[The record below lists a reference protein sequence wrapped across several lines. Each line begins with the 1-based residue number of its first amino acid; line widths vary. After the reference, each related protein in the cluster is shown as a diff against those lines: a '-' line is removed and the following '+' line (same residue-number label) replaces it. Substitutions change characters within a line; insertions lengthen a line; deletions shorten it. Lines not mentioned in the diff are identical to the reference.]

1 MILTIIEIYIG
12 IGFLL
17 VLCGPAKKAIIRE
30 VQGIKKTTTASK
42 YIALLFGLIITT
54 AFIALWPFLLPGVIA
69 DNRANS
75 YKKKTLL
82 DEVSDVLYGENA
94 QKSANLDDAIKIA
107 YEEILLKIVP
117 ENEVSSLA
125 KALYDGPMAYSTD
138 DLAFAVALNF
148 FKNQMYTEKLRGT
161 TIKTSAMLK
170 NAIKR
175 GSINPI
181 FADSFDSVMKRLYS
195 K

>member
-1 MILTIIEIYIG
+1 MILTIIEIYFG

-17 VLCGPAKKAIIRE
+17 VVFGPAKKAVSRE
-30 VQGIKKTTTASK
+30 VQDIKKTTTASK
-42 YIALLFGLIITT
+42 NVALLFGLIITA
-54 AFIALWPFLLPGVIA
+54 AFIALWPLLLPGVLA

-75 YKKKTLL
+75 NKKRTLL
-82 DEVSDVLYGENA
+82 DDVSDVMYGENA

-148 FKNQMYTEKLRGT
+148 FKNQVYTEKLRGAT
-161 TIKTSAMLK
+161 VKTSAMLK

-181 FADSFDSVMKRLYS
+181 FADSFDTVMKRLYS